1 MTSLEANMKVRY
13 KAAPTVA
20 GWVISISGENAR
32 VFIDGSDK
40 LVPLAELEPAAA
52 YSELTPDRFKVALTR
67 RRLEHPVTDQF
78 LSYKASKT
86 KLLYHQFLPVKKL
99 LESPDQRLLIAD
111 EVGTGKTIE
120 AGLIWSELESRAAN
134 GLENVWIVCP
144 KALVGKWRD
153 EMLQRFGFQLEALSS
168 EGLQQALVSLERDGV
183 LPPRFAKSVVNLEL
197 IRLERNA
204 ERFAASPVAWDLTIF
219 DEAHHLRNTDTLSN
233 SLAELICE
241 RSKAAL
247 FLTATPLQTGLQDI
261 VNLMATLGVDVA
273 EDPGLLEEQM
283 RWDMMLNDWVRLV
296 RHQPPDWKE
305 EARRSLVNLEAQGGR
320 TRPGWVEFRRLVESA
335 DLNDR
340 GQRTL
345 AVNSARDLQVLSP
358 YMTRTLRSDVDENR
372 PTREAITRVVQF
384 SSEEE
389 GFYREVYRICLARAL
404 REGISPGFVTQMP
417 ERRTA
422 SCVPAVATE
431 ILWQASEDEEEE
443 NGSGFTQEEIKT
455 LEPFAKAALES
466 PDRKLEALYEVLEHV
481 FGELEAD
488 RVMIFSTFRGTLRY
502 LEQKLGEKGYSLEL
516 MYGPTP
522 ARDEDCRQGEKSR
535 DRIASEFRQ
544 GKFKVLLASE
554 VAGEGLDFEHC
565 HVVINY
571 DLPWNPMRVEQ
582 RIGRCDRFGQTS
594 AKVYVGNLA
603 SVGTIEERILS
614 RLYERLKIFERALGD
629 LEVILGEAIASFE
642 RDVFQRGLTEQ
653 QQEEHLERIT
663 QTIENNERTREAITQ
678 SSVIALQ
685 GRQLIDSDQD
695 EIKGAETSFLSTD
708 ELAEFVHATIEEHL
722 QNSMRTSATAGEF
735 DIVRNEKLT
744 TALQRLLASYPAT
757 HYARTEIARFH
768 NRIRQQRSTR
778 VSFVEEEDGVEFVHV
793 RHPLLLLARHLA
805 GATSSSDIPWCS
817 GVVNAESVSDATML
831 VWALGTL
838 EGYTNRIELL
848 CSAVDIS
855 IRTANPVAVERAQ
868 ELSRGMST
876 PMDGQSPGGID
887 IEELI
892 AQAEET
898 LLSQFKGIADVFAAR
913 DGLLTDKA
921 RQAVRSHSQRQISR
935 NERQLS
941 RENLNSN
948 LRNMFVGW
956 NRRIL
961 AETEAKMAEIDRKS
975 GIRSSL
981 EVIGAALVRP
991 ETHTNGTIASTA
1003 IDKRDEPKAPFGR
1016 DRDKILILGDIVSPI
1031 DVDWDAESNP
1041 DRVLNP

>member
-1 MTSLEANMKVRY
+1 MVELAPNMKVRY
-13 KAAPTVA
+13 KADPSVA
-20 GWVISISGENAR
+20 GWVINISGENAR
-32 VFIDGSDK
+32 VFIGGSDK
-40 LVPLAELEPAAA
+40 LVPLAELEPAAVF
-52 YSELTPDRFKVALTR
+52 SELTPDQFKVALTR

-99 LESPDQRLLIAD
+99 LESPDQRLLVAD

-134 GLENVWIVCP
+134 GLENVWIICP

-153 EMLQRFGFQLEALSS
+153 EMLQRFGFQLEVLSS

-204 ERFAASPVAWDLTIF
+204 ERFAASTVAWDLAIF
-219 DEAHHLRNTDTLSN
+219 DEAHHLRNTDTLYN
-233 SLAELICE
+233 SLAKLICE
-241 RSKAAL
+241 RSKAAV

-283 RWDMMLNDWVRLV
+283 RWDMTLNDWIRLV

-305 EARRSLVNLEAQGGR
+305 EARRSLANLETHGGT
-320 TRPGWVEFRRLVESA
+320 TRPGWVQFRKLVESA

-372 PTREAITRVVQF
+372 PTREAITTVVQF

-389 GFYREVYRICLARAL
+389 AFYREVYRICLARAL
-404 REGISPGFVTQMP
+404 REGIPPGFVTQMP

-422 SCVPAVATE
+422 SCVTAVASE
-431 ILWQASEDEEEE
+431 IISQASEDEEEE
-443 NGSGFTQEEIKT
+443 DRSGFTREEISI

-466 PDRKLEALYEVLEHV
+466 PDRKLEALYEMLEHV

-502 LEQKLGEKGYSLEL
+502 LERKLGEKGYSLEL

-522 ARDEDCRQGEKSR
+522 HRDEDCRQGEKSR
-535 DRIASEFRQ
+535 DQITSEFRQ

-565 HVVINY
+565 YVVINY

-594 AKVYVGNLA
+594 DKVYIGNLA
-603 SVGTIEERILS
+603 SAGTIEERILS

-663 QTIENNERTREAITQ
+663 QTIENNERNREAITQ
-678 SSVIALQ
+678 SSVISLQ

-695 EIKGAETSFLSTD
+695 EIKEAETRFLSTE

-722 QNSMRTSATAGEF
+722 PNSMRASGAAGEF
-735 DIVRNEKLT
+735 DIGRNEELR
-744 TALQRLLASYPAT
+744 TALQGLLAAYPAT
-757 HYARTEIARFH
+757 HYARTEIARFR
-768 NRIRQQRSTR
+768 NRISQQRNTR
-778 VSFVEEEDGVEFVHV
+778 VSFIREGDDVEFVHV

-805 GATSSSDIPWCS
+805 GTRSSDIPWCS
-817 GVVNAESVSDATML
+817 GVVDADTVSDSTML

-838 EGYTNRIELL
+838 EGYTNRVELL
-848 CSAVDIS
+848 CSAVDCS
-855 IRTANPVAVERAQ
+855 TRTVKPVSVQRAQ
-868 ELSRGMST
+868 ELSRVMAT
-876 PMDGQSPGGID
+876 PSDGQSPEDIG

-898 LLSQFKGIADVFAAR
+898 LLSQFKGLADVFSTR
-913 DGLLTDKA
+913 DGLLTEKA
-921 RQAVRSHSQRQISR
+921 RQAVRSHAQRQISR

-948 LRNMFVGW
+948 LRNMYVGW
-956 NRRIL
+956 NRRLL
-961 AETEAKMAEIDRKS
+961 AETEAKLAEIDRKS

-981 EVIGAALVRP
+981 EVIGAAIIQP
-991 ETHTNGTIASTA
+991 ESHTNGTSASTV
-1003 IDKRDEPKAPFGR
+1003 IDERDRPKAPFGR
-1016 DRDKILILGDIVSPI
+1016 DRDKILILGDIVAPI
-1031 DVDWDAESNP
+1031 DVEWDAESNP

>member
-1 MTSLEANMKVRY
+1 MVELAPNMKVRY
-13 KAAPTVA
+13 KADPSVA
-20 GWVISISGENAR
+20 GWVINISGENAR
-32 VFIDGSDK
+32 VFTRVFIGGSDK
-40 LVPLAELEPAAA
+40 LVPLAELEPAAVF
-52 YSELTPDRFKVALTR
+52 SELTPDQFKVALTR

-99 LESPDQRLLIAD
+99 LESPDQRLLVAD

-134 GLENVWIVCP
+134 GLENVWIICP

-153 EMLQRFGFQLEALSS
+153 EMLQRFGFQLEVLSS

-204 ERFAASPVAWDLTIF
+204 ERFAASTVAWDLAIF
-219 DEAHHLRNTDTLSN
+219 DEAHHLRNTDTLYN
-233 SLAELICE
+233 SLAKLICE
-241 RSKAAL
+241 RSKAAV

-283 RWDMMLNDWVRLV
+283 RWDMTLNDWIRLV

-305 EARRSLVNLEAQGGR
+305 EARCSLANLETHGGT
-320 TRPGWVEFRRLVESA
+320 TRPGWVQFRKLVESA

-372 PTREAITRVVQF
+372 PTREAITTVVQF

-389 GFYREVYRICLARAL
+389 AFYREVYRICLARAL
-404 REGISPGFVTQMP
+404 REGIPPGFVTQMP

-422 SCVPAVATE
+422 SCVPAVASE
-431 ILWQASEDEEEE
+431 IISQASEDEEDR
-443 NGSGFTQEEIKT
+443 SGFTREEISI

-466 PDRKLEALYEVLEHV
+466 PDRKLEALYEMLEHV

-502 LEQKLGEKGYSLEL
+502 LERKLGEKGYSLEL

-522 ARDEDCRQGEKSR
+522 HRDEDCRQGEKSR
-535 DRIASEFRQ
+535 DQITSEFRQ

-565 HVVINY
+565 YVVINY

-594 AKVYVGNLA
+594 DKVYIGNLA

-642 RDVFQRGLTEQ
+642 RDVFQSGLTEQ
-653 QQEEHLERIT
+653 QQEEHLERVT
-663 QTIENNERTREAITQ
+663 QTIENNERNREAIAQ
-678 SSVIALQ
+678 SSVISLQ

-695 EIKGAETSFLSTD
+695 EIKEAETRFLSTG

-722 QNSMRTSATAGEF
+722 PNSMRVSATAGEF
-735 DIVRNEKLT
+735 NIVRNEELR
-744 TALQRLLASYPAT
+744 TALQGLLAAYPAT
-757 HYARTEIARFH
+757 HYARTEIARFN
-768 NRIRQQRSTR
+768 NRIRQQRATR
-778 VSFVEEEDGVEFVHV
+778 VSFIEEGDSVEFVQV
-793 RHPLLLLARHLA
+793 RHPLLLLARHLS
-805 GATSSSDIPWCS
+805 GATSSDIPWCS
-817 GVVNAESVSDATML
+817 GVVNAETVSDPTML
-831 VWALGTL
+831 IWALGTL
-838 EGYTNRIELL
+838 EGYTNRVELL
-848 CSAVDIS
+848 CAAVDCS
-855 IRTANPVAVERAQ
+855 TRTVKPVSVQRAQ
-868 ELSRGMST
+868 ELSRVMAT
-876 PMDGQSPGGID
+876 PSDGQSPEDIG

-898 LLSQFKGIADVFAAR
+898 LLSQFKGLADVFSTR
-913 DGLLTDKA
+913 DGLLTEKA
-921 RQAVRSHSQRQISR
+921 RQAVRSHAQRQISR

-948 LRNMFVGW
+948 LRNMYVGW
-956 NRRIL
+956 NRRLL
-961 AETEAKMAEIDRKS
+961 AETEAKLAEIDRKS

-981 EVIGAALVRP
+981 EVIGAALI
-991 ETHTNGTIASTA
+991 HSDSHANGMVASTA
-1003 IDKRDEPKAPFGR
+1003 IDEQNAPFGR

-1031 DVDWDAESNP
+1031 DVDWDAESDP

>member
-1 MTSLEANMKVRY
+1 MVELAPNMKVRY
-13 KAAPTVA
+13 KADPSVA
-20 GWVISISGENAR
+20 GWVINISGENAR
-32 VFIDGSDK
+32 VFIGGSDK
-40 LVPLAELEPAAA
+40 LVPLAELEPAAVF
-52 YSELTPDRFKVALTR
+52 SELTPDQFKVALTR

-99 LESPDQRLLIAD
+99 LESPDQRLLVAD

-153 EMLQRFGFQLEALSS
+153 EMLQRFGFQLEVLSS

-204 ERFAASPVAWDLTIF
+204 ERFAASTVAWDLAIF

-241 RSKAAL
+241 RSKAAV

-283 RWDMMLNDWVRLV
+283 RWDMTLNDWIRLV

-305 EARRSLVNLEAQGGR
+305 EARRSLANLETHGGT
-320 TRPGWVEFRRLVESA
+320 TRPGWVQFRKLMESA

-372 PTREAITRVVQF
+372 PTREAITTVVQF

-389 GFYREVYRICLARAL
+389 AFYREVYRICLARAL
-404 REGISPGFVTQMP
+404 REGIPPGFVTQMP

-422 SCVPAVATE
+422 SCVTAVASE
-431 ILWQASEDEEEE
+431 IISQASEDEEEE
-443 NGSGFTQEEIKT
+443 DRSGFTREEISI

-466 PDRKLEALYEVLEHV
+466 PDRKLEALYEMLEHV

-502 LEQKLGEKGYSLEL
+502 LERKLGEKGYSLEL

-522 ARDEDCRQGEKSR
+522 HRDEDCRQGEKSR
-535 DRIASEFRQ
+535 DQITSEFRQ

-565 HVVINY
+565 YVVINY

-594 AKVYVGNLA
+594 DKVYIGNLA

-642 RDVFQRGLTEQ
+642 RDVFQSGLTEQ
-653 QQEEHLERIT
+653 QQEEHLERVT
-663 QTIENNERTREAITQ
+663 QTIENNERNREAIAQ
-678 SSVIALQ
+678 SSVISLQ

-695 EIKGAETSFLSTD
+695 EIKEAETRFLSTG

-722 QNSMRTSATAGEF
+722 PNSMRVSATAGEF
-735 DIVRNEKLT
+735 NIVRNEELR
-744 TALQRLLASYPAT
+744 TALQGLLAAYPAT
-757 HYARTEIARFH
+757 HYARTEIARFN
-768 NRIRQQRSTR
+768 NRIRQQRATR
-778 VSFVEEEDGVEFVHV
+778 VSFIEEGDSVEFVHV
-793 RHPLLLLARHLA
+793 RHPLLLLARHLS
-805 GATSSSDIPWCS
+805 GATSSDIPWCS
-817 GVVNAESVSDATML
+817 GVVNAETVSDPTML
-831 VWALGTL
+831 IWALGTL
-838 EGYTNRIELL
+838 EGYTNRVELL
-848 CSAVDIS
+848 CAAADCST
-855 IRTANPVAVERAQ
+855 RTVKPVSVQRAQ
-868 ELSRGMST
+868 ELSRVMAT
-876 PMDGQSPGGID
+876 PSDGQSPEDIG

-898 LLSQFKGIADVFAAR
+898 LLSQFKGLADVFSTR
-913 DGLLTDKA
+913 DELLTEKA
-921 RQAVRSHSQRQISR
+921 RQAVRSHAQRQISR

-948 LRNMFVGW
+948 LRNMYVGW
-956 NRRIL
+956 NRRLL
-961 AETEAKMAEIDRKS
+961 AETEAKLAEIDRKS

-981 EVIGAALVRP
+981 EVIGAALI
-991 ETHTNGTIASTA
+991 HSDSHANGMVASTA
-1003 IDKRDEPKAPFGR
+1003 IDEQNAPFGR

-1031 DVDWDAESNP
+1031 DVDWDAESDP

>member
-1 MTSLEANMKVRY
+1 M
-13 KAAPTVA
+13 
-20 GWVISISGENAR
+20 
-32 VFIDGSDK
+32 
-40 LVPLAELEPAAA
+40 
-52 YSELTPDRFKVALTR
+52 
-67 RRLEHPVTDQF
+67 TDQF

-99 LESPDQRLLIAD
+99 LESPDQRLLVAD

-134 GLENVWIVCP
+134 GLENVWIICP

-153 EMLQRFGFQLEALSS
+153 EMLQRFGFQLEVLSS

-204 ERFAASPVAWDLTIF
+204 ERFAASTVAWDLAIF
-219 DEAHHLRNTDTLSN
+219 DEAHHLRNTDTLYN
-233 SLAELICE
+233 SLAKLICE
-241 RSKAAL
+241 RSKAAV

-283 RWDMMLNDWVRLV
+283 RWDMTLNDWIRLV

-305 EARRSLVNLEAQGGR
+305 EARCSLANLETHGGT
-320 TRPGWVEFRRLVESA
+320 TRPGWVQFRKLVESA

-372 PTREAITRVVQF
+372 PTREAITTVVQF

-389 GFYREVYRICLARAL
+389 AFYREVYRICLARAL
-404 REGISPGFVTQMP
+404 REGIPPGFVTQMP

-422 SCVPAVATE
+422 SCVPAVASE
-431 ILWQASEDEEEE
+431 IISQASEDEEDR
-443 NGSGFTQEEIKT
+443 SGFTREEISI

-466 PDRKLEALYEVLEHV
+466 PDRKLEALYEMLEHV

-502 LEQKLGEKGYSLEL
+502 LERKLGEKGYSLEL

-522 ARDEDCRQGEKSR
+522 HRDEDCRQGEKSR
-535 DRIASEFRQ
+535 DQITSEFRQ

-565 HVVINY
+565 YVVINY

-594 AKVYVGNLA
+594 DKVYIGNLA

-642 RDVFQRGLTEQ
+642 RDVFQSGLTEQ
-653 QQEEHLERIT
+653 QQEEHLERVT
-663 QTIENNERTREAITQ
+663 QTIENNERNREAIAQ
-678 SSVIALQ
+678 SSVISLQ

-695 EIKGAETSFLSTD
+695 EIKEAETRFLSTG

-722 QNSMRTSATAGEF
+722 PNSMRVSATAGEF
-735 DIVRNEKLT
+735 NIVRNEELR
-744 TALQRLLASYPAT
+744 TALQGLLAAYPAT
-757 HYARTEIARFH
+757 HYARTEIARFN
-768 NRIRQQRSTR
+768 NRIRQQRATR
-778 VSFVEEEDGVEFVHV
+778 VSFIEEGDSVEFVQV
-793 RHPLLLLARHLA
+793 RHPLLLLARHLS
-805 GATSSSDIPWCS
+805 GATSSDIPWCS
-817 GVVNAESVSDATML
+817 GVVNAETVSDPTML
-831 VWALGTL
+831 IWALGTL
-838 EGYTNRIELL
+838 EGYTNRVELL
-848 CSAVDIS
+848 CAAVDCS
-855 IRTANPVAVERAQ
+855 TRTVKPVSVQRAQ
-868 ELSRGMST
+868 ELSRVMAT
-876 PMDGQSPGGID
+876 PSDGQSPEDIG

-898 LLSQFKGIADVFAAR
+898 LLSQFKGLADVFSTR
-913 DGLLTDKA
+913 DGLLTEKA
-921 RQAVRSHSQRQISR
+921 RQAVRSHAQRQISR

-948 LRNMFVGW
+948 LRNMYVGW
-956 NRRIL
+956 NRRLL
-961 AETEAKMAEIDRKS
+961 AETEAKLAEIDRKS

-981 EVIGAALVRP
+981 EVIGAALI
-991 ETHTNGTIASTA
+991 HSDSHANGMVASTA
-1003 IDKRDEPKAPFGR
+1003 IDEQNAPFGR

-1031 DVDWDAESNP
+1031 DVDWDAESDP

>member
-1 MTSLEANMKVRY
+1 MSTLEANMKVRY
-13 KAAPTVA
+13 KADPSVA
-20 GWVISISGENAR
+20 GWVISISGESAR

-40 LVPLAELEPAAA
+40 LVPLIELEPAAVF
-52 YSELTPDRFKVALTR
+52 SELTPDQFKVALTR

-99 LESPDQRLLIAD
+99 LESPDQRLLVAD

-134 GLENVWIVCP
+134 GLENVWIICP

-153 EMLQRFGFQLEALSS
+153 EMLQRFGFQLEVLSS

-204 ERFAASPVAWDLTIF
+204 ERFAASTVAWDLAIF

-241 RSKAAL
+241 RSKAAV

-283 RWDMMLNDWVRLV
+283 RWDMTLNDWIRLV

-305 EARRSLVNLEAQGGR
+305 EARCSLANLETHGGT
-320 TRPGWVEFRRLVESA
+320 TRPGWVQFRKLVESA

-372 PTREAITRVVQF
+372 PTREAITTVVQF

-389 GFYREVYRICLARAL
+389 AFYREVYRICLARAL
-404 REGISPGFVTQMP
+404 REGIPPGFVTQMP

-422 SCVPAVATE
+422 SCVPAVASE
-431 ILWQASEDEEEE
+431 IISQASEDEEDR
-443 NGSGFTQEEIKT
+443 SGFTREEISI

-502 LEQKLGEKGYSLEL
+502 LERKLGEKGYSLEL

-522 ARDEDCRQGEKSR
+522 HRDEDCRQGEKSR
-535 DRIASEFRQ
+535 DQITSEFRQ

-565 HVVINY
+565 YVVINY

-594 AKVYVGNLA
+594 DKVYIGNLA

-642 RDVFQRGLTEQ
+642 RDVFQSGLTEQ
-653 QQEEHLERIT
+653 QQEEHLERVT
-663 QTIENNERTREAITQ
+663 QTIENNERNREAIAQ
-678 SSVIALQ
+678 SSVISLQ

-695 EIKGAETSFLSTD
+695 EIKEAETRFLSTG

-722 QNSMRTSATAGEF
+722 PNSMRVSATAGEF
-735 DIVRNEKLT
+735 NIVRNEELR
-744 TALQRLLASYPAT
+744 TALQGLLAAYPAT
-757 HYARTEIARFH
+757 HYARTEIARFN
-768 NRIRQQRSTR
+768 NRIRQQRATR
-778 VSFVEEEDGVEFVHV
+778 VSFIEEGDSVEFVHV
-793 RHPLLLLARHLA
+793 RHPLLLLARHLS
-805 GATSSSDIPWCS
+805 GATSSDIPWCS
-817 GVVNAESVSDATML
+817 GVVNAETVSDPTML
-831 VWALGTL
+831 IWALGTL
-838 EGYTNRIELL
+838 EGYTNRVELL
-848 CSAVDIS
+848 CAAVDCS
-855 IRTANPVAVERAQ
+855 TRTVNPVSVQRAQ
-868 ELSRGMST
+868 ELSRVMST
-876 PMDGQSPGGID
+876 PPDAQSPGDID
-887 IEELI
+887 VESLI

-898 LLSQFKGIADVFAAR
+898 LLSQFKGMAGVFAAR
-913 DGLLTDKA
+913 NGLLTDKA
-921 RQAVRSHSQRQISR
+921 RQAVRSHAQRQISR

-948 LRNMFVGW
+948 LRNMYVGW
-956 NRRIL
+956 NRRLL
-961 AETEAKMAEIDRKS
+961 AETEAKLAEIDRKS

-981 EVIGAALVRP
+981 EVIGAALI
-991 ETHTNGTIASTA
+991 HSDSHANGMVASTA
-1003 IDKRDEPKAPFGR
+1003 IDEQNAPFGR

-1031 DVDWDAESNP
+1031 DVDWDAESDP

>member
-1 MTSLEANMKVRY
+1 MVELAPNMKVRY
-13 KAAPTVA
+13 KADPSVA
-20 GWVISISGENAR
+20 GWVINISGENAR
-32 VFIDGSDK
+32 VFIGGSDK
-40 LVPLAELEPAAA
+40 LVPLAELEPAAVF
-52 YSELTPDRFKVALTR
+52 SELTPDQFKVALTR

-99 LESPDQRLLIAD
+99 LESPDQRLLVAD

-134 GLENVWIVCP
+134 GLENVWIICP

-153 EMLQRFGFQLEALSS
+153 EMLQRFGFQLEVLSS

-204 ERFAASPVAWDLTIF
+204 ERFAASTVAWDLAIF
-219 DEAHHLRNTDTLSN
+219 DEAHHLRNTDTLYN
-233 SLAELICE
+233 SLAKLICE
-241 RSKAAL
+241 RSKAAV

-283 RWDMMLNDWVRLV
+283 RWDMTLNDWIRLV

-305 EARRSLVNLEAQGGR
+305 EARRSLANLETHGGT
-320 TRPGWVEFRRLVESA
+320 TRPGWVQFRKLVESA

-372 PTREAITRVVQF
+372 PTREAITTVVQF

-389 GFYREVYRICLARAL
+389 AFYREVYRICLARAL
-404 REGISPGFVTQMP
+404 REGIPPGFVTQMP

-422 SCVPAVATE
+422 SCVTAVASE
-431 ILWQASEDEEEE
+431 IISQASEDEEEE
-443 NGSGFTQEEIKT
+443 DRSGFTREEISI

-466 PDRKLEALYEVLEHV
+466 PDRKLEALYEMLEHV

-502 LEQKLGEKGYSLEL
+502 LERKLGEKGYSLEL

-522 ARDEDCRQGEKSR
+522 HRDEDCRQGEKSR
-535 DRIASEFRQ
+535 DQITSEFRQ

-565 HVVINY
+565 YVVINY

-594 AKVYVGNLA
+594 DKVYIGNLA

-642 RDVFQRGLTEQ
+642 RDVFQSGLTEQ
-653 QQEEHLERIT
+653 QQEEHLERVT
-663 QTIENNERTREAITQ
+663 QTIENNERNREAIAQ
-678 SSVIALQ
+678 SSVISLQ

-695 EIKGAETSFLSTD
+695 EIKEAETRFLSTG

-722 QNSMRTSATAGEF
+722 PNSMRVSATAGEF
-735 DIVRNEKLT
+735 NIVRNEELR
-744 TALQRLLASYPAT
+744 TALQGLLAAYPAT
-757 HYARTEIARFH
+757 HYARTEIARFN
-768 NRIRQQRSTR
+768 NRIRQQRATR
-778 VSFVEEEDGVEFVHV
+778 VSFIEEGDSVEFVHV
-793 RHPLLLLARHLA
+793 RHPLLLLARHLS
-805 GATSSSDIPWCS
+805 GATSSDIPWCS
-817 GVVNAESVSDATML
+817 GVVNAETVSDPTML
-831 VWALGTL
+831 IWALGTL
-838 EGYTNRIELL
+838 EGYTNRVELL
-848 CSAVDIS
+848 CAAVDCS
-855 IRTANPVAVERAQ
+855 TRTVKPVSVQRAQ
-868 ELSRGMST
+868 ELSRVMAT
-876 PMDGQSPGGID
+876 PSDGQSPEDIG

-898 LLSQFKGIADVFAAR
+898 LLSQFKGLADVFSTR
-913 DGLLTDKA
+913 DGLLTEKA
-921 RQAVRSHSQRQISR
+921 RQAVRSHAQRQISR

-948 LRNMFVGW
+948 LRNMYVGW
-956 NRRIL
+956 NRRLL
-961 AETEAKMAEIDRKS
+961 AETEAKLAEIDRKS

-981 EVIGAALVRP
+981 EVIGAALI
-991 ETHTNGTIASTA
+991 HSDSHANGMVASTA
-1003 IDKRDEPKAPFGR
+1003 IDEQNAPFGR

-1031 DVDWDAESNP
+1031 DVDWDAESDP

>member
-1 MTSLEANMKVRY
+1 MVQLEANMKVRY
-13 KAAPTVA
+13 KAEPSVV
-20 GWVISISGENAR
+20 GWVIYISGENAR
-32 VFIDGSDK
+32 VFIEGSDK
-40 LVPLAELEPAAA
+40 LVPLVELEPAAVFR
-52 YSELTPDRFKVALTR
+52 ELTPDQFKVALTR

-86 KLLYHQFLPVKKL
+86 QLLYHQFLPVKKL
-99 LESPDQRLLIAD
+99 LESPDQRLLVAD

-120 AGLIWSELESRAAN
+120 AGLIWAELESRAAN
-134 GLENVWIVCP
+134 GLENVWIICP

-153 EMLQRFGFQLEALSS
+153 EMLQRFGFQLEVLSS
-168 EGLQQALVSLERDGV
+168 EGLRQALVSLERDGV

-204 ERFAASPVAWDLTIF
+204 ERFEASAVAWDLAIF

-233 SLAELICE
+233 SVAELICE
-241 RSKAAL
+241 RSKAAV

-283 RWDMMLNDWVRLV
+283 RWDMMLNDWIRLV
-296 RHQPPDWKE
+296 RHQPPDWKQ
-305 EARRSLVNLEAQGGR
+305 EAPRSLVNLEAQGGK
-320 TRPGWVEFRRLVESA
+320 TRPGWVEFRRLVEST

-384 SSEEE
+384 SSEEG

-404 REGISPGFVTQMP
+404 REGIPPGFVTQMP

-422 SCVPAVATE
+422 SCVPAVASE
-431 ILWQASEDEEEE
+431 ILSQAHEDEEEDDR
-443 NGSGFTQEEIKT
+443 SGFTRDEISV

-481 FGELEAD
+481 FDELDAD

-502 LEQKLGEKGYSLEL
+502 LEQKLEEKGYSLEL

-522 ARDEDCRQGEKSR
+522 ATDEDCRQGEKSR

-594 AKVYVGNLA
+594 DKVYIGNLA
-603 SVGTIEERILS
+603 SAGTIEERILS

-663 QTIENNERTREAITQ
+663 QTIENNERNREAITQ
-678 SSVIALQ
+678 SSVISLQ

-695 EIKGAETSFLSTD
+695 EIKEAETRFLSTE

-722 QNSMRTSATAGEF
+722 PNSMRASGAVGEF
-735 DIVRNEKLT
+735 DIGRNEELR
-744 TALQRLLASYPAT
+744 TALQGLSASYPAT
-757 HYARTEIARFH
+757 HYARTEIARFR
-768 NRIRQQRSTR
+768 NRISQQRNTR
-778 VSFVEEEDGVEFVHV
+778 VSFIREGDDVESVHV

-805 GATSSSDIPWCS
+805 GTRSSDIPWCS
-817 GVVNAESVSDATML
+817 GVVDADTVSDSTML

-838 EGYTNRIELL
+838 EGYTNRVELL
-848 CSAVDIS
+848 CSAVDCS
-855 IRTANPVAVERAQ
+855 TRTVNPVSLQRAQ
-868 ELSRGMST
+868 ELSRVMST
-876 PMDGQSPGGID
+876 PPDAQSPGDID
-887 IEELI
+887 VESLI

-898 LLSQFKGIADVFAAR
+898 LLSQFKGMAGVFAAR
-913 DGLLTDKA
+913 NGLLTDKA
-921 RQAVRSHSQRQISR
+921 RQAVRSHAQRQISR

-948 LRNMFVGW
+948 LRNMYVGW
-956 NRRIL
+956 NRRLL
-961 AETEAKMAEIDRKS
+961 AETEAKLAEIDRKS

-981 EVIGAALVRP
+981 EVIGAAIIQP
-991 ETHTNGTIASTA
+991 ESHTNGTSASTV
-1003 IDKRDEPKAPFGR
+1003 IDERDQPKAPFGR
-1016 DRDKILILGDIVSPI
+1016 DRDKILILGDIVAPI
-1031 DVDWDAESNP
+1031 DVEWDAESNP

>member
-1 MTSLEANMKVRY
+1 MSNLEANMKVRY
-13 KAAPTVA
+13 KADPSVA
-20 GWVISISGENAR
+20 GWVISISGESAR

-40 LVPLAELEPAAA
+40 LVPLMELEPAAVF
-52 YSELTPDRFKVALTR
+52 SELTPDQFKVALTR

-99 LESPDQRLLIAD
+99 LESPDQRLLVAD

-134 GLENVWIVCP
+134 GLENVWIICP

-204 ERFAASPVAWDLTIF
+204 ERFAASAVAWDLAIF

-241 RSKAAL
+241 RSKAAV

-283 RWDMMLNDWVRLV
+283 RWDMMLNDWIRLV
-296 RHQPPDWKE
+296 RRQPPDWKE
-305 EARRSLVNLEAQGGR
+305 EARQSLVILETQGGE
-320 TRPGWVEFRRLVESA
+320 TRPGWGAFRRLVEAA

-389 GFYREVYRICLARAL
+389 GFYSEVYKICLTRAL
-404 REGISPGFVTQMP
+404 REGIPPGFVTQMP

-422 SCVPAVATE
+422 SCVPAVASE
-431 ILWQASEDEEEE
+431 ILSQAQEDEEEE
-443 NGSGFTQEEIKT
+443 DRSGFTREEISI
-455 LEPFAKAALES
+455 LEPFAKAALET
-466 PDRKLEALYEVLEHV
+466 PDRKLEALYEMLEHV

-535 DRIASEFRQ
+535 DQIASEFRQ

-594 AKVYVGNLA
+594 DKVYIGNLA

-642 RDVFQRGLTEQ
+642 RDVFQRGFTEQ

-663 QTIENNERTREAITQ
+663 QTIENNERNREAVTQ
-678 SSVIALQ
+678 SSVISLQ

-695 EIKGAETSFLSTD
+695 EIKEAETRFLSTE
-708 ELAEFVHATIEEHL
+708 ELAEFVQATIEEHL
-722 QNSMRTSATAGEF
+722 QNSMRASVTAGEF
-735 DIVRNEKLT
+735 DVVRNEELR
-744 TALQRLLASYPAT
+744 TALQGLLASYPAT

-768 NRIRQQRSTR
+768 NRIRQQRNTK
-778 VSFVEEEDGVEFVHV
+778 VSFVEEGDGVEFVHV

-805 GATSSSDIPWCS
+805 GVTSSDLPWCS
-817 GVVNAESVSDATML
+817 GVVNAETISDPTML

-838 EGYTNRIELL
+838 EGYTNRVELL
-848 CSAVDIS
+848 CSAVDCAT
-855 IRTANPVAVERAQ
+855 RTVNPVSVQRAQ
-868 ELSRGMST
+868 ELLRVMFT
-876 PMDGQSPGGID
+876 PPDGQSPGNID

-892 AQAEET
+892 AQAEVT
-898 LLSQFKGIADVFAAR
+898 LLSQFKGMTDVFAAR

-921 RQAVRSHSQRQISR
+921 RQAVRSHAQRQIRR

-941 RENLNSN
+941 GENLNSN
-948 LRNMFVGW
+948 LRNMYVGW
-956 NRRIL
+956 NRRAL
-961 AETEAKMAEIDRKS
+961 
-975 GIRSSL
+975 GGNRSQT
-981 EVIGAALVRP
+981 GG
-991 ETHTNGTIASTA
+991 N
-1003 IDKRDEPKAPFGR
+1003 
-1016 DRDKILILGDIVSPI
+1016 
-1031 DVDWDAESNP
+1031 
-1041 DRVLNP
+1041 

>member
-1 MTSLEANMKVRY
+1 MVQLEANMKVRY
-13 KAAPTVA
+13 KAEPSVV
-20 GWVISISGENAR
+20 GWVIYISGENAR
-32 VFIDGSDK
+32 VFIEGSDK
-40 LVPLAELEPAAA
+40 LVPLAELEPAAVFR
-52 YSELTPDRFKVALTR
+52 ELTPDQFKVALTR

-99 LESPDQRLLIAD
+99 LESPDQRLLVAD

-134 GLENVWIVCP
+134 GLENVWIICP

-153 EMLQRFGFQLEALSS
+153 EMSQRFGFQLEVLSS
-168 EGLQQALVSLERDGV
+168 EGLRQALVSLERDGV

-204 ERFAASPVAWDLTIF
+204 ERFAESPVAWDLAIF
-219 DEAHHLRNTDTLSN
+219 DEAHHLRNTETLSN

-241 RSKAAL
+241 RSKAAV

-283 RWDMMLNDWVRLV
+283 RWDMMLNDWIRLV

-305 EARRSLVNLEAQGGR
+305 EARKCLVSLETQGSN
-320 TRPGWVEFRRLVESA
+320 TRPGWVEFYNLVESA

-358 YMTRTLRSDVDENR
+358 YMTRTLRADVDENR
-372 PTREAITRVVQF
+372 PTREAITRVVQY
-384 SSEEE
+384 SSQEE
-389 GFYREVYRICLARAL
+389 GFYREVYKICLARAL
-404 REGISPGFVTQMP
+404 REGIQPGFVTQMP

-422 SCVPAVATE
+422 SCVPAVASE
-431 ILWQASEDEEEE
+431 ILRRATEDEEEE
-443 NGSGFTQEEIKT
+443 DRNGFTREEISV
-455 LEPFAKAALES
+455 LEPLARAALES
-466 PDRKLEALYEVLEHV
+466 SDRKLEVLYEVLEHV

-502 LEQKLGEKGYSLEL
+502 LEQKLAEEGYSLEL

-535 DRIASEFRQ
+535 ERIASEFRQ

-594 AKVYVGNLA
+594 DKVYIGNLA
-603 SVGTIEERILS
+603 SAGTIEERILS
-614 RLYERLKIFERALGD
+614 RLYDRLKIFERALGD

-642 RDVFQRGLTEQ
+642 RDVFQRGLSEQ

-663 QTIENNERTREAITQ
+663 QTIENNERNREEITQ
-678 SSVIALQ
+678 SSVISMQ

-695 EIKGAETSFLSTD
+695 EIKEAESRFLSTD
-708 ELAEFVHATIEEHL
+708 ELAEFVYATIQEHL
-722 QNSMRTSATAGEF
+722 QNSMRMSASSGEF
-735 DIVRNEKLT
+735 DIVRNEELRTAVQGLLT
-744 TALQRLLASYPAT
+744 SYPAT
-757 HYARTEIARFH
+757 HFARTEIARFH
-768 NRIRQQRSTR
+768 NRIRQHRSTR
-778 VSFVEEEDGVEFVHV
+778 VSFMEERDGVEFVHV

-805 GATSSSDIPWCS
+805 GTTSSDIPWCS
-817 GVVNAESVSDATML
+817 GVVNAEAISDPMML
-831 VWALGTL
+831 VWALGTM
-838 EGYTNRIELL
+838 EGYTNRVELL

-855 IRTANPVAVERAQ
+855 TRTVTPVPVERAQ

-876 PMDGQSPGGID
+876 PLNGQLPGD
-887 IEELI
+887 INVEELI

-898 LLSQFKGIADVFAAR
+898 LLSQFKGIADVFAGR

-921 RQAVRSHSQRQISR
+921 RQAVRSHAQRQVNR

-941 RENLNSN
+941 REDLNSN
-948 LRNMFVGW
+948 LRNMYVGW
-956 NRRIL
+956 NRRIV
-961 AETEAKMAEIDRKS
+961 AETEAKLAEIDRKS

-981 EVIGAALVRP
+981 EVIGAALLQPRS
-991 ETHTNGTIASTA
+991 HTNGTMASTE
-1003 IDKRDEPKAPFGR
+1003 IDRGHGQKAPFGR
-1016 DRDKILILGDIVSPI
+1016 DREKILILGDIVSPI
-1031 DVDWDAESNP
+1031 DVDWDAESDP